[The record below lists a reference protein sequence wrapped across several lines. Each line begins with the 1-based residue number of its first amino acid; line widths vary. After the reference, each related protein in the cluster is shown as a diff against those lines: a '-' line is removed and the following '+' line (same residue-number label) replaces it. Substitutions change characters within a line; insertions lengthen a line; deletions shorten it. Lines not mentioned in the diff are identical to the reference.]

1 VSAAVTVHRPLAGE
15 LELVASAY
23 DEIVLVLAPPRTA
36 STALARVFWGH
47 DAIAFYAHEPFDR
60 SFHEGAPL
68 RSAATALL
76 EPLDLRRVLG
86 APDRGVG
93 LLVKEMTF
101 QVGDAAAA
109 LVELATRP
117 VVFLLRDP
125 RLAIWSRMRML
136 GGGSEPVPFPPAETG
151 WSALREQ
158 VRHCR
163 LNRIDYVLLDASE
176 MRRAPHAVLGALF
189 DRLGFGYSPALL
201 SWRAVD
207 VDRLGGLGDAQR
219 HWYRRLLESSSIEPP
234 VEPIPPLERFPEED
248 GLREHVEWAL
258 ETYEELRRDPCFLAP
273 PADRARTEAA

>member
-1 VSAAVTVHRPLAGE
+1 VSAAVTAHRPLADE

-23 DEIVLVLAPPRTA
+23 DDVVLVLAPPRTA

-68 RSAATALL
+68 ESAATAML

-86 APDRGVG
+86 APRRRIG

-101 QVGDAAAA
+101 QVGNAAAA
-109 LVELATRP
+109 LMELATRP

-151 WSALREQ
+151 WTALREQ

-163 LNRIDYVLLDASE
+163 LNRIDHVLLDASD

-189 DRLGFGYSPALL
+189 RRLGFEYSPELL
-201 SWRAVD
+201 SWRAVG
-207 VDRLGGLGDAQR
+207 VERLGGLGEAQR
-219 HWYRRLLESSSIEPP
+219 HWYRRILESSGLEPP
-234 VEPIPPLERFPEED
+234 VERIPPVERFPEEH

-258 ETYEELRRDPCFLAP
+258 DVYEGLRHDRRFLAP
-273 PADRARTEAA
+273 PDRAWTEAA

>member
-1 VSAAVTVHRPLAGE
+1 VSAAVTVHRPLADE

-23 DEIVLVLAPPRTA
+23 DDVVLLLAPPRTA

-68 RSAATALL
+68 GTAATAML

-86 APDRGVG
+86 APTRRIG

-101 QVGDAAAA
+101 QVGNAAAA
-109 LVELATRP
+109 LMELATRP

-136 GGGSEPVPFPPAETG
+136 GGGSEPAPFPPAETG
-151 WSALREQ
+151 WTALQEQ

-163 LNRIDYVLLDASE
+163 VNRIDHVLLDASD

-189 DRLGFGYSPALL
+189 RRLGFEYSPALL
-201 SWRAVD
+201 SWRAVG
-207 VDRLGGLGDAQR
+207 VERLGGLGDAQR
-219 HWYRRLLESSSIEPP
+219 HWYRRILESSGLEPP
-234 VEPIPPLERFPEED
+234 VEPIPPLERFPEEH
-248 GLREHVEWAL
+248 GLQEHVEWAL
-258 ETYEELRRDPCFLAP
+258 DVYEELRRDRRFLTS
-273 PADRARTEAA
+273 PATEAA

>member
-1 VSAAVTVHRPLAGE
+1 VIAAVTVHRPLAAE

-23 DEIVLVLAPPRTA
+23 DDVVLVLAPPRTA

-68 RSAATALL
+68 GSAATAML
-76 EPLDLRRVLG
+76 EPLDLRPVLD
-86 APDRGVG
+86 APDRGIG

-101 QVGDAAAA
+101 QVGNAAAA
-109 LVELATRP
+109 LMELATRP

-151 WSALREQ
+151 WTALQEQ

-163 LNRIDYVLLDASE
+163 LNRIDYALLDASD
-176 MRRAPHAVLGALF
+176 MRRAPHAVLGQLF
-189 DRLGFGYSPALL
+189 DRLGFEYSPALL
-201 SWRAVD
+201 SWRPVG
-207 VDRLGGLGDAQR
+207 VDRLGGLGDAQC
-219 HWYRRLLESSSIEPP
+219 HWYRRILESSGLEPP
-234 VEPIPPLERFPEED
+234 VEPIPPLERFPEEH
-248 GLREHVEWAL
+248 GLRGHVQWAL
-258 ETYEELRRDPCFLAP
+258 EAYEELRRDPLFLAP
-273 PADRARTEAA
+273 PEHVRTEAA

>member
-1 VSAAVTVHRPLAGE
+1 VSAAATVHRPLGAG

-23 DEIVLVLAPPRTA
+23 DDVVLVLAPPRTA

-47 DAIAFYAHEPFDR
+47 EAIAFYAHEPFDR

-68 RSAATALL
+68 GSVATAML

-86 APDRGVG
+86 APTRGIG

-101 QVGDAAAA
+101 QVGNAAAA
-109 LVELATRP
+109 LMELATRP

-125 RLAIWSRMRML
+125 RLAIWSRMLML
-136 GGGSEPVPFPPAETG
+136 GGGSEPVPFPPAESG
-151 WSALREQ
+151 WTALREQ

-163 LNRIDYVLLDASE
+163 LNRIDHVLLDTSD
-176 MRRAPHAVLGALF
+176 MRRTPHPVLRALF
-189 DRLGFGYSPALL
+189 RRLGFEYSPALL

-207 VDRLGGLGDAQR
+207 VHRLGGLGDAQR
-219 HWYRRLLESSSIEPP
+219 HWYRRILESSGIEPP
-234 VEPIPPLERFPEED
+234 VEPIPPLERFPEQH

-258 ETYEELRRDPCFLAP
+258 GAYEELRRDPCFLALP
-273 PADRARTEAA
+273 DRARTEAA